1 MHGSIPN
8 AEVASVACGVAS
20 HALVEA
26 TLAEIPGLRDQPVPE
41 GVSALPPRFL
51 RHCDEQTVVG
61 MRAVLAAIAAHPEP
75 RPSFAGYGVVAAACQ
90 SGRIATAQSLAMLR
104 TAGGVAVSPHIVPQC
119 SLHSVAGAVSVA
131 LGMHGPNIGASGGQH
146 AVSEG
151 LFTSL
156 SLLAASAVSGESLSG
171 IWLVVSSWTQEPSLD
186 AAGKPDCSPPQDTH
200 SGPICRALAV
210 ALTADADAVANKG
223 ISRRLTLHLPAA
235 IRMAR
240 PAAHDQARFSTL
252 PAASP
257 PALPHRGRT
266 PARGVQ
272 RFASLLTRPCLSP
285 TVRKQHRAASR
296 RGRQHDRRRTQQLR

>member
-8 AEVASVACGVAS
+8 AEAVSVACGVAS
-20 HALVEA
+20 HALVET

-41 GVSALPPRFL
+41 GVSTLPPRFL

-156 SLLAASAVSGESLSG
+156 SLLAASAVSGESLAG

-186 AAGKPDCSPPQDTH
+186 AAGKPDYSPPQDTH

-210 ALTADADAVANKG
+210 ALTADADAVADKG

-240 PAAHDQARFSTL
+240 PAAHDQAAAEEILDFARGL
-252 PAASP
+252 AAGPAASWSHACP
-257 PALPHRGRT
+257 WGAEIRLAPHAAAAGGSQT
-266 PARGVQ
+266 
-272 RFASLLTRPCLSP
+272 
-285 TVRKQHRAASR
+285 ASR
-296 RGRQHDRRRTQQLR
+296 GIPQREAA

>member
-8 AEVASVACGVAS
+8 AEAVSAACCIAS

-26 TLAEIPGLRDQPVPE
+26 TLAEIPGLRDASVPD
-41 GVSALPPRFL
+41 GVPPLPPRFL

-75 RPSFAGYGVVAAACQ
+75 WPSFAGYGVVAAPCQ

-131 LGMHGPNIGASGGQH
+131 LGMHGPNIGVSGGQH

-151 LFTSL
+151 LFTCL
-156 SLLAASAVSGESLSG
+156 SMLAADASLPG
-171 IWLVVSSWTQEPSLD
+171 VWLVVSGWTEEPSLD
-186 AAGKPDCSPPQDTH
+186 AAGKPDCSPPQDAR

-210 ALTADADAVANKG
+210 SLTASADAAANAG
-223 ISRRLTLHLPAA
+223 ISRRLTLHMPSA

-240 PAAHDQARFSTL
+240 PAAEDRLAADEILDFARGL
-252 PAASP
+252 AAGPAASWSHACP
-257 PALPHRGRT
+257 WGAEIRLAPHAAAAG
-266 PARGVQ
+266 GSQ
-272 RFASLLTRPCLSP
+272 
-285 TVRKQHRAASR
+285 AASR
-296 RGRQHDRRRTQQLR
+296 GIPQREAA

>member
-8 AEVASVACGVAS
+8 AEAASAACGVGS

-26 TLAEIPGLRDQPVPE
+26 ALGEIAGLRDAPVTE
-41 GVSALPPRFL
+41 GVSTLPPRFL

-61 MRAVLAAIAAHPEP
+61 MRAVLAAIAAQPEP
-75 RPSFAGYGVVAAACQ
+75 RPSFAEYGVVAAACQ

-131 LGMHGPNIGASGGQH
+131 LGMHGPNIGVSGGQH

-156 SLLAASAVSGESLSG
+156 SLLASDPCLPGV
-171 IWLVVSSWTQEPSLD
+171 WLVVSGWTREPSLD
-186 AAGKPDCSPPQDTH
+186 SNGKPISSTPMDSP

-210 ALTADADAVANKG
+210 EITADVDAAFDAG
-223 ISRRLTLHLPAA
+223 IGHRLTLHMPSSIRAALPAVEDRRAADEILEFAHGLAAGPAESWSHACPWGAA
-235 IRMAR
+235 IRLAPR
-240 PAAHDQARFSTL
+240 ATAAGSSQT
-252 PAASP
+252 
-257 PALPHRGRT
+257 
-266 PARGVQ
+266 
-272 RFASLLTRPCLSP
+272 
-285 TVRKQHRAASR
+285 ASR
-296 RGRQHDRRRTQQLR
+296 SLPRREAA

>member
-1 MHGSIPN
+1 MHGSIPK
-8 AEVASVACGVAS
+8 AEALSAACGVAS

-26 TLAEIPGLRDQPVPE
+26 TLAEIPGLRDCSVPE

-61 MRAVLAAIAAHPEP
+61 MQAVLAAIAAHPEP
-75 RPSFAGYGVVAAACQ
+75 RPSFTSYGVVAAACQ

-151 LFTSL
+151 LFTCL
-156 SLLAASAVSGESLSG
+156 SLLAADAALPG

-186 AAGKPDCSPPQDTH
+186 AAGKPDCSPLQDGR

-210 ALTADADAVANKG
+210 ALTADADTVADKG
-223 ISRRLTLHLPAA
+223 ISRRLTLHMPAA
-235 IRMAR
+235 IRVAR
-240 PAAHDQARFSTL
+240 PPEENRLAADEILDFARGL
-252 PAASP
+252 AAGPAASWSQACP
-257 PALPHRGRT
+257 WGAEIRLAPHAAVPLASSSQAVSGGIT
-266 PARGVQ
+266 Q
-272 RFASLLTRPCLSP
+272 R
-285 TVRKQHRAASR
+285 VAA
-296 RGRQHDRRRTQQLR
+296 

>member
-1 MHGSIPN
+1 MHASIPN
-8 AEVASVACGVAS
+8 AEAVSAACGVAS

-26 TLAEIPGLRDQPVPE
+26 PLAAIAILRDSSVPE
-41 GVSALPPRFL
+41 GVPALPSRFL

-75 RPSFAGYGVVAAACQ
+75 RPSFAEYGVVAAPCQ
-90 SGRIATAQSLAMLR
+90 AGRIATAQSLAMLR

-119 SLHSVAGAVSVA
+119 SLHSAAGAVSVA

-156 SLLAASAVSGESLSG
+156 SMLAASAVTGESLPG

-186 AAGKPDCSPPQDTH
+186 AAGKTDCSPPQDAR

-210 ALTADADAVANKG
+210 ALTDDANAVADKG
-223 ISRRLTLHLPAA
+223 ISRRLTLHMPAA
-235 IRMAR
+235 MVMAR
-240 PAAHDQARFSTL
+240 PAAHDQTAADEILDFARGL
-252 PAASP
+252 AAGPAASWSHACP
-257 PALPHRGRT
+257 WGAEIRLAPH
-266 PARGVQ
+266 AAVSFASGVQ
-272 RFASLLTRPCLSP
+272 ATSRGIPR
-285 TVRKQHRAASR
+285 REAA
-296 RGRQHDRRRTQQLR
+296 

>member
-8 AEVASVACGVAS
+8 AEATSAACGVGG

-26 TLAEIPGLRDQPVPE
+26 TIAEIPGLRDASVPE

-61 MRAVLAAIAAHPEP
+61 MRAVLAAIAAFPEP
-75 RPSFAGYGVVAAACQ
+75 RPSFDAYGVVASPCQ

-104 TAGGVAVSPHIVPQC
+104 TAGGVAISPHIVPQC

-131 LGMHGPNIGASGGQH
+131 LGMHGPNIGVSGGQH

-156 SLLAASAVSGESLSG
+156 TLLAANAALPG
-171 IWLVVSSWTQEPSLD
+171 IWLVVSGWTEEPSLD
-186 AAGKPDCSPPQDTH
+186 AGGKPVLCPPQDAH

-210 ALTADADAVANKG
+210 ALTSDADAATDPTTG
-223 ISRRLTLHLPAA
+223 RRLTLHMPSAIRVALPAA
-235 IRMAR
+235 EDRRAAEEILEFAKALDAPHDASWSHTCPWATDIRLGHR
-240 PAAHDQARFSTL
+240 AAAVGSA
-252 PAASP
+252 PAASRG
-257 PALPHRGRT
+257 LP
-266 PARGVQ
+266 Q
-272 RFASLLTRPCLSP
+272 RE
-285 TVRKQHRAASR
+285 AA
-296 RGRQHDRRRTQQLR
+296 

>member
-8 AEVASVACGVAS
+8 AEAVSAACGVAS

-26 TLAEIPGLRDQPVPE
+26 TLADIPGLRDQPVPE
-41 GVSALPPRFL
+41 GISALPPRFL

-75 RPSFAGYGVVAAACQ
+75 RPSFTDYGVVASACQ

-151 LFTSL
+151 LFTCL
-156 SLLAASAVSGESLSG
+156 SLLATSAVTGESLPG
-171 IWLVVSSWTQEPSLD
+171 IWLVASGWTQEPSLD
-186 AAGKPDCSPPQDTH
+186 AAGKPDCSPPQDAR

-210 ALTADADAVANKG
+210 ALSANADAAADKG
-223 ISRRLTLHLPAA
+223 ISRRLTLHIPAA
-235 IRMAR
+235 IRLAR
-240 PAAHDQARFSTL
+240 PAAHDRSAADEILDFARGL
-252 PAASP
+252 AAGPAASWSHACP
-257 PALPHRGRT
+257 WGAEIRLAPHAAMSLASGSQATSRGI
-266 PARGVQ
+266 PQ
-272 RFASLLTRPCLSP
+272 RE
-285 TVRKQHRAASR
+285 AA
-296 RGRQHDRRRTQQLR
+296 

>member
-8 AEVASVACGVAS
+8 VEAENAACGVSS

-26 TLAEIPGLRDQPVPE
+26 TLGEIPALRDCPVPE

-61 MRAVLAAIAAHPEP
+61 MRAVIAAIAAYPEP
-75 RPSFAGYGVVAAACQ
+75 RPSFAAYGVVAAPCQ
-90 SGRIATAQSLAMLR
+90 AGRIATAQSLAMLR

-131 LGMHGPNIGASGGQH
+131 LGMHGPNIGVSGGRH

-156 SLLAASAVSGESLSG
+156 SLMTANTSLPG
-171 IWLVVSSWTQEPSLD
+171 IWLVVSGWTDEPRLD
-186 AAGKPDCSPPQDTH
+186 ASGKPVSNAPQHPH

-210 ALTADADAVANKG
+210 AITPDAAASDDN
-223 ISRRLTLHLPAA
+223 RPRLTWHMDRTGGATHSGVAGRTAAEEILEFARALGMGSAKAWSHSCPWGAEIRLTPHAA
-235 IRMAR
+235 IIAG
-240 PAAHDQARFSTL
+240 
-252 PAASP
+252 
-257 PALPHRGRT
+257 PH
-266 PARGVQ
+266 PARHG
-272 RFASLLTRPCLSP
+272 
-285 TVRKQHRAASR
+285 ASR
-296 RGRQHDRRRTQQLR
+296 REAA

>member
-131 LGMHGPNIGASGGQH
+131 LGMHGPNIGASGGQQ

-171 IWLVVSSWTQEPSLD
+171 VWLVVSSWTQEPSLD

-210 ALTADADAVANKG
+210 ALTADADAVADKG

-240 PAAHDQARFSTL
+240 PAAHDQAAADEILDFARGL
-252 PAASP
+252 AAGPAASWSHACP
-257 PALPHRGRT
+257 WGAEIRLAPHAAM
-266 PARGVQ
+266 PL
-272 RFASLLTRPCLSP
+272 ASGS
-285 TVRKQHRAASR
+285 QAASR
-296 RGRQHDRRRTQQLR
+296 GIPQREAA

>member
-8 AEVASVACGVAS
+8 AEAVSAACGVAS

-61 MRAVLAAIAAHPEP
+61 MRAVLAAIAAYPEP
-75 RPSFAGYGVVAAACQ
+75 RPTFAGYGVVAAPCQ

-131 LGMHGPNIGASGGQH
+131 FGMHGPNIGVSGGQH

-151 LFTSL
+151 LFTGL
-156 SLLAASAVSGESLSG
+156 SMLAADAALPG
-171 IWLVVSSWTQEPSLD
+171 IWLVVSGWTEEPSLD
-186 AAGKPDCSPPQDTH
+186 ATGRPDCTPQQDGR

-210 ALTADADAVANKG
+210 ALTADADAATGTG
-223 ISRRLTLHLPAA
+223 ISRRLTLHMPSA
-235 IRMAR
+235 IRVAR
-240 PAAHDQARFSTL
+240 SAAHDRTAADEILDFTRGL
-252 PAASP
+252 AAGPAASWSHVCP
-257 PALPHRGRT
+257 WGAEIRLAPH
-266 PARGVQ
+266 A
-272 RFASLLTRPCLSP
+272 
-285 TVRKQHRAASR
+285 AASR
-296 RGRQHDRRRTQQLR
+296 GIPQREAA